1 LRAQAAQA
9 SRSAT
14 ELRLILRQFK
24 QRFLIVIG
32 CLMLTSLCAFSQ
44 GQDGWGNYQV
54 RTLKQIVDQHS
65 EIASN
70 EKAKLNLL
78 FSADLFPSKVKG
90 IYSGEI
96 RKISATRKEFIA
108 EWAKTRKASPELV
121 NLFEE
126 ELLFKEGDAG
136 YWLPVQKQV
145 IPFLREELKAGD
157 RVELYLIWI
166 GTRSEGGVTDW
177 FFLVNEFQKDQSSTG
192 AVEQALGAGSPEG

>member
-1 LRAQAAQA
+1 
-9 SRSAT
+9 
-14 ELRLILRQFK
+14 
-24 QRFLIVIG
+24 
-32 CLMLTSLCAFSQ
+32 MLTSVSTFSQ
-44 GQDGWGNYQV
+44 GQDGWGNYQG

-65 EIASN
+65 KIASD

-78 FSADLFPSKVKG
+78 FSADLFPSRVKG

-108 EWAKTRKASPELV
+108 EWVKTRKGSPELV

-126 ELLFKEGDAG
+126 EFLFKEGDAE

-145 IPFLREELKAGD
+145 IPFIREELKAGD

-166 GTRSEGGVTDW
+166 GARSEPGITDW
-177 FFLVNEFQKDQSSTG
+177 FFLVNEFQKDQAPPG
-192 AVEQALGAGSPEG
+192 ADL